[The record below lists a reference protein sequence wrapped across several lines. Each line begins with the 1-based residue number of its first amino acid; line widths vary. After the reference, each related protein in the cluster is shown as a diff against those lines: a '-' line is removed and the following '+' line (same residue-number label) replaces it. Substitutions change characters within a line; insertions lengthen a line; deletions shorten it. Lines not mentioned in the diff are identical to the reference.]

1 MVFAFAYP
9 LVGGTLCSLLIGQAR
24 PGQARPAGALMW
36 RSGVAALTVGSL
48 MRGALEIYGT
58 SHPLTAVYVLVGS
71 ALCAVGAIQ
80 FVFDVLRVSR
90 YNESSEP
97 SQQGGKTN
105 EDHYHQP

>member
-9 LVGGTLCSLLIGQAR
+9 LVGGTLCSLLI
-24 PGQARPAGALMW
+24 GQARPAGALMW